1 MTMNDDFLNK
11 FRKAPR
17 PEFAASLYQ
26 RISKPMQTQTKPGTL
41 RFAALTLSLLAV
53 LTATLFLSPS
63 ARAFA
68 QSLLHQIG
76 GYAFTS
82 GIPQPLDASRVAA
95 PINIIKTSTST
106 SIEITGESILADAFV
121 TAGDIP
127 QFS

>member
-26 RISKPMQTQTKPGTL
+26 RISKPMQTQTKPRTL

-68 QSLLHQIG
+68 QSLLRQIG
-76 GYAFTS
+76 GYAFNQ
-82 GIPQPLDASRVAA
+82 GVPKPLDASKVPA
-95 PINIIKTSTST
+95 PFNIVNTST
-106 SIEITGESILADAFV
+106 
-121 TAGDIP
+121 
-127 QFS
+127 

>member
-1 MTMNDDFLNK
+1 MTMNDDFLTR

-53 LTATLFLSPS
+53 LTATLLLSPS

-76 GYAFTS
+76 GYAVS
-82 GIPQPLDASRVAA
+82 SRIPQPLYASRGPA
-95 PINIIKTSTST
+95 PLYKIHTHTVT
-106 SIEITGESILADAFV
+106 TIEYN
-121 TAGDIP
+121 GD
-127 QFS
+127 S